1 VSALA
6 SNGFTPESD
15 ASAMARPSSR
25 EGTNMR
31 ARFETLRDTVLVV
44 ALQMIFRATL
54 VLRRWN
60 Y

>member
-1 VSALA
+1 MSALA

-15 ASAMARPSSR
+15 ASVMTLPSSR
-25 EGTNMR
+25 EDKNMR

>member
-1 VSALA
+1 MTL
-6 SNGFTPESD
+6 
-15 ASAMARPSSR
+15 PSSR
-25 EGTNMR
+25 EETNMR

>member
-1 VSALA
+1 MSALA
-6 SNGFTPESD
+6 SNGFTSESD
-15 ASAMARPSSR
+15 ASVMALPSYR
-25 EGTNMR
+25 EETNMR

>member
-15 ASAMARPSSR
+15 ASVMTLPCSP
-25 EGTNMR
+25 EETNMR